1 MREIAIIKVGGNIID
16 NETKLAAFLEDFA
29 ALPGNKILVH
39 GGGKIATEI
48 GDKLGIQSNYVNG
61 RRITD
66 KETLDVVTMVYGGL
80 VNKKIV
86 AQLQQLGCNAI
97 GLTGA
102 DGNIISAVK
111 RPVGAVDYGYV
122 GDVTGVNVSLIN
134 TLADAG
140 FTLVMA
146 PLTHSEGVM
155 LNTNADTIA
164 QQTAKALAET
174 ARVQLVYC
182 FEKKGVLMDA
192 DNENEVINTIDK
204 ISYEELKANNIVS
217 GGMLPKLDNAF
228 EAIDAGVSKVIIGQA
243 EALAELL
250 KGNAGTQIIK

>member
-1 MREIAIIKVGGNIID
+1 MREIAVIKVGGNIID
-16 NETKLAAFLEDFA
+16 NEAKLAAFLEDFA

-86 AQLQQLGCNAI
+86 AKLQQLGCNAI

-111 RPVGAVDYGYV
+111 RPIGSVDYGYV
-122 GDVTGVNVSLIN
+122 GDVTGVNASLIN

-146 PLTHSEGVM
+146 PLTHNDGVM

-174 ARVQLVYC
+174 ARVQLVYF
-182 FEKKGVLMDA
+182 FEKKGVLMGA
-192 DNENEVINTIDK
+192 DNEDEVINTIDK

-243 EALAELL
+243 EELVELL
-250 KGNAGTQIIK
+250 NGNAGTQIIK